1 MHRVKVPPRSAS
13 KRKEVYGLVKG
24 AEVARGPQWNFG
36 NQDGGYTVTS
46 FSLSHELPVC
56 ETGLIIVFLFFFC
69 FCH

>member
-1 MHRVKVPPRSAS
+1 MHRVKVPPRNAS

-24 AEVARGPQWNFG
+24 AEVARGPHWNFG
-36 NQDGGYTVTS
+36 NQDGGYTS
-46 FSLSHELPVC
+46 FPLSHEMPVC